1 MGRSRKVKAP
11 TSDIILNTI
20 LDILIFAFVIIIL
33 IPLLWMAI
41 SSFKETNEIFSN
53 IWGLPAKWKF
63 SNHVTAWKTGISKY
77 FLNSVIVTLGTIAL
91 NLTVCSLMAFSL
103 TIFRV
108 KFSSFFSGL
117 AVIGMMFSP
126 IVAIFPL
133 YREIQQMGL
142 YNNLLSLILIYTA
155 YQIPMSFM
163 LIYAFFKNIDK
174 AYIDAARIDGASD
187 LSILFKVFIPLSAS
201 IFMVSVVLTG
211 FYAWN
216 EFTFALVF
224 IKNDAL
230 KTIPVGLLAF
240 QGEMYSDWG
249 VLLAGLTIS
258 ALPIIALFIFAQ
270 KYFVAGLSMGGVK
283 G

>member
-1 MGRSRKVKAP
+1 MSRNRKVKAP
-11 TSDIILNTI
+11 TSDIILNTV

-33 IPLLWMAI
+33 VPLVWMAV

-53 IWGLPAKWKF
+53 IWGLPEKWRF
-63 SNHVTAWKTGISKY
+63 ENHVTAWRTGISKY

-224 IKNDAL
+224 IKNDVL

>member
-1 MGRSRKVKAP
+1 MTHAKKVKSGTADLVV
-11 TSDIILNTI
+11 SIIL
-20 LDILIFAFVIIIL
+20 DVLIVVFTLLIV
-33 IPLLWMAI
+33 IPLVWMVI
-41 SSFKETNEIFSN
+41 SSFKGTNEIFSN
-53 IWGLPAKWKF
+53 IWGFPESWRV
-63 SNHVTAWKTGISKY
+63 SNYTTAWNTGISKY
-77 FLNSVIVTLGTIAL
+77 FLNSVIVCISTIIL
-91 NLTVCSLMAFSL
+91 NLVVCSLMAFTLS
-103 TIFRV
+103 IN
-108 KFSSFFSGL
+108 KFKLEKLFAGI

-133 YREIQQMGL
+133 YQEIQTLGL

-163 LIYAFFKNIDK
+163 VIYAFFKSIDK
-174 AYIDAARIDGASD
+174 AYIDAARIDGATD
-187 LSILFKVFIPLSAS
+187 LKILFNVFIPLSAS

-224 IKNDAL
+224 IKNDVL

>member
-1 MGRSRKVKAP
+1 MKKNRKVKAP
-11 TSDIILNTI
+11 TSDIVLNTV

-33 IPLLWMAI
+33 VPLLWMVV

-53 IWGLPAKWKF
+53 IWGLPAEWKF
-63 SNHVTAWKTGISKY
+63 ENHVTAWRTGISKY
-77 FLNSVIVTLGTIAL
+77 FLNSVVVTVGTIIL

-133 YREIQQMGL
+133 YREIQQMRL

-187 LSILFKVFIPLSAS
+187 FSILFKVFIPLSAS

-224 IKNDAL
+224 IKNDVL

>member
-1 MGRSRKVKAP
+1 MTHAKKVKSGTADLVV
-11 TSDIILNTI
+11 SII
-20 LDILIFAFVIIIL
+20 LDILIVVFTLLIV
-33 IPLLWMAI
+33 IPLVWMVI
-41 SSFKETNEIFSN
+41 SSFKGTNEIFSN
-53 IWGLPAKWKF
+53 IWGFPGKWRV
-63 SNHVTAWKTGISKY
+63 SNYTTAWKTGISKY
-77 FLNSVIVTLGTIAL
+77 FLNSVIVCISTIAL
-91 NLTVCSLMAFSL
+91 NLIVCSLMAFTLS
-103 TIFRV
+103 IN
-108 KFSSFFSGL
+108 KFKLEKLFSGL
-117 AVIGMMFSP
+117 AVLGMMFSP

-133 YREIQQMGL
+133 YQEIQALGL

-163 LIYAFFKNIDK
+163 VIYAFFKSIDK
-174 AYIDAARIDGASD
+174 AYIDAARIDGATD
-187 LSILFKVFIPLSAS
+187 LKILFNVFIPLSAS

-224 IKNDAL
+224 IKNDVL

>member
-1 MGRSRKVKAP
+1 MKKNRKVKAS
-11 TSDIILNTI
+11 TSDIVLNTV

-33 IPLLWMAI
+33 VPLLWMVV

-53 IWGLPAKWKF
+53 IWGLPAEWKF
-63 SNHVTAWKTGISKY
+63 ENHVTAWRTGISKY
-77 FLNSVIVTLGTIAL
+77 FLNSVVVTVGTIIL

-133 YREIQQMGL
+133 YREIQQMRL

-187 LSILFKVFIPLSAS
+187 FSILFKVFIPLSAS

-224 IKNDAL
+224 IKNDVL

>member
-1 MGRSRKVKAP
+1 MTHAKKVKSGTADLVV
-11 TSDIILNTI
+11 SIIL
-20 LDILIFAFVIIIL
+20 DVLIVVFTLLIV
-33 IPLLWMAI
+33 IPLVWMVI
-41 SSFKETNEIFSN
+41 SSFKGTNEIFSN
-53 IWGLPAKWKF
+53 IWGFPGKWRV
-63 SNHVTAWKTGISKY
+63 SNYTTAWNTGISKY
-77 FLNSVIVTLGTIAL
+77 FLNSVIVCISTIFL
-91 NLTVCSLMAFSL
+91 NLVVCSLMAFTL
-103 TIFRV
+103 AIN
-108 KFSSFFSGL
+108 KFKLEKLFAGI

-133 YREIQQMGL
+133 YQEIQTLGL

-163 LIYAFFKNIDK
+163 VIYAFFKSIDK

-187 LSILFKVFIPLSAS
+187 LKILFNVFIPLSAS

-224 IKNDAL
+224 IKNDVL

>member
-1 MGRSRKVKAP
+1 MERSRKVRSN
-11 TSDIILNTI
+11 TSDRVVNIILDVLITVFI
-20 LDILIFAFVIIIL
+20 LLIL
-33 IPLLWMAI
+33 IPLVWMVI

-53 IWGLPAKWKF
+53 IWGLPAEWKI

-77 FLNSVIVTLGTIAL
+77 FLNSVIVCLGTIAL
-91 NLTVCSLMAFSL
+91 NLTVCSLMAFAL
-103 TIFRV
+103 TIFHI
-108 KFSSFFSGL
+108 KFGKLFSGL

-133 YREIQQMGL
+133 YQEIQKMGL

-163 LIYAFFKNIDK
+163 VIYAFFKSIDK
-174 AYIDAARIDGASD
+174 AYIDAARIDGATD
-187 LSILFKVFIPLSAS
+187 LSILFKVFIPLSSS

-224 IKNDAL
+224 IKNDVL